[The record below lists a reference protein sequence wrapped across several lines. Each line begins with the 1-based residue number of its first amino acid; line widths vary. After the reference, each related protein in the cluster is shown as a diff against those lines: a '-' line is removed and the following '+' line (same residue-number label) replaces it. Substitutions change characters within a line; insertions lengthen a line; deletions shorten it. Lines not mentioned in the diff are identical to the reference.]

1 MSVMPLTNKIKCG
14 LLTLLMLLAV
24 SSCGIRNTPDPVS
37 GVEEGRIN
45 TSGENTSEET
55 GVAETESHPVAVA
68 DFTYLELDEPMRW
81 EDRMAI

>member
-45 TSGENTSEET
+45 TS
-55 GVAETESHPVAVA
+55 
-68 DFTYLELDEPMRW
+68 
-81 EDRMAI
+81 